1 MSAASL
7 AAPVRVVRTDGRDPA
22 YAALVRPLDAEL
34 RERYGELQ
42 DTYDTFN
49 VFIPDHV
56 VLALDGEAP
65 VGCGCL
71 KRFDDPA
78 TPTAE
83 LKRMYV
89 APEARRRGVGR
100 ALVAALEAWARE
112 LGYAAVVLETG
123 DRQPEAVR
131 LYEACGFTRTPSYRP
146 YTDLPTSLCMR
157 KLLEE
162 ER

>member
-1 MSAASL
+1 MT
-7 AAPVRVVRTDGRDPA
+7 VRVVRTDGRDPA
-22 YAALVRPLDAEL
+22 YAALVRRLDAEL

-49 VFIPDHV
+49 VFVPEHV
-56 VLALDGEAP
+56 AIALDGEAP

-83 LKRMYV
+83 LKRMFV
-89 APEARRRGVGR
+89 APEARRGGVGR

-112 LGYAAVVLETG
+112 LGYAAMVLETG

-131 LYEACGFTRTPSYRP
+131 LYEACGFTRIASYGP
-146 YTDLPTSLCMR
+146 YAGIPTSLCMR
-157 KLLEE
+157 KPLDED
-162 ER
+162 R